1 MELGNRES
9 YIFCKSFLE
18 DMLKRRLNI
27 PLSITTDGSPK
38 LIKAIDEVFPQSL
51 RIRCWVHKMNNLSCK
66 VPRYVWEK
74 IKREIIAIRDAL
86 NYEEGKERLE
96 AFISKYE
103 RIYPS
108 LVKCLS

>member
-1 MELGNRES
+1 
-9 YIFCKSFLE
+9 
-18 DMLKRRLNI
+18 
-27 PLSITTDGSPK
+27 
-38 LIKAIDEVFPQSL
+38 
-51 RIRCWVHKMNNLSCK
+51 MNNLSCK